1 MSKFVGRRGELAVGI
16 EGTRGVVAST
26 LFPLPR
32 TTISFDDRAN
42 YALEEQGLGKI
53 ADSDSN
59 HLVSKHADGEIEAE
73 LYDKVAGVILTSL
86 FGASP
91 TSSGSNPYTHEYT
104 LSNTNQHKS
113 ISLLYQDPDL
123 AKMFRLGVV
132 NSVSIV
138 VEPNATVQW
147 TVGFMS
153 KGAQDWTSQ
162 TLNYTSLGA
171 KWLHQHLQTKLAANV
186 GAIAAASVI
195 SLKRLELNINA
206 NASHDFILGTVEPED
221 VLNQQFS
228 VEGTLELNHEAD
240 TYRDLMLDNTYRA
253 MEIKLNGGANSSLT
267 LQFPRVSFSE
277 WEQDRTLNEIVT
289 ESINFKAHYDAANAL
304 DIISTATLINTQT
317 SY

>member
-16 EGTRGVVAST
+16 EATRGTAAST

-32 TTISFDDRAN
+32 TTISFDDRSN
-42 YALEEQGLGKI
+42 YALEEQGLGRI

-86 FGASP
+86 FGDTP
-91 TSSGSNPYTHEYT
+91 SSSAGPPYTHTFT

-113 ISLLYQDPDL
+113 VSLLYQDPDL
-123 AKMFRLGVV
+123 TKMFRLGVV
-132 NSVSIV
+132 NSVSLV

-171 KWLHQHLQTKLAANV
+171 KWLHQHLQTKLAATV
-186 GAIAAASVI
+186 GALSGASVI
-195 SLKRLELNINA
+195 SLKRLELNITA
-206 NASHDFILGTVEPED
+206 NTSHDFILGTVEPED

-228 VEGTLELNHEAD
+228 VDGTLELNKEDD

-253 MEIKLNGGANSSLT
+253 MEIKLNGGSNSQLT
-267 LQFPRVSFSE
+267 LQLPRVSFTE

-289 ESINFKAHYDAANAL
+289 QSINFKGHYDAANAL
-304 DIISTATLINTQT
+304 DIISTATLINTQS